1 MPSQHLITMAKRTFE
16 SALSR
21 LEQITKE
28 MEAGN
33 LSLEES
39 LKKFDEGIKLTRFCN
54 EKLTQA
60 RAKVELLLDKNGTLE
75 VEPFDGI
82 ESDD

>member
-1 MPSQHLITMAKRTFE
+1 MAKRTFE